1 MTRGARIVVFL
12 VSALVLLLVYL
23 YGARGLPPFGHYQG
37 PYGDVLNQVAVPERH
52 ATDVVTAVNFD
63 YRAFDTLGEE
73 FILFAAVLGL
83 AIVLRQMREE
93 RHRAPDDASED
104 HHFPGSSSALGAL
117 GLALIGPT
125 IVLGAYIVTH
135 GALTPGGGFQ
145 GGVILAAAVLV
156 VFLAGEYVAMKAFA
170 PHDLLEAGESI
181 GAASYGLIGLGGLIF
196 AAAFFENF
204 LPLGTPDK
212 LISGGTIPLSSIGVG
227 LEVTGAFLLLW
238 TEFLDQTLVIRHG

>member
-1 MTRGARIVVFL
+1 MTRRTR
-12 VSALVLLLVYL
+12 LVLFLASLAVLGVVLV
-23 YGARGLPPFGHYQG
+23 GSFTQLPDVGHYRG
-37 PYGDVLNQVAVPERH
+37 PYGNVLAQVAVPERH

-93 RHRAPDDASED
+93 RHRAPDDAGED

-145 GGVILAAAVLV
+145 GGVILAAAVLI
-156 VFLAGEYVAMKAFA
+156 VFLAGEYVAMKAFS
-170 PHDLLEAGESI
+170 PHDLLEAGDSI

-227 LEVTGAFLLLW
+227 IEVTGAFLLLW